1 TDRGTA
7 QAPRASRRPVPG
19 GDRLEGDRG
28 GDHRRPPTRSPRD
41 DGTDLQ
47 PPRSPARAARVARHP
62 VWIQGVHRGGGHS
75 VLPTLTHPAFRVRRG
90 GARPGPAPGL
100 GGGRGARALEPPRRL
115 AGQRTARLGGG
126 SGRPHPAA
134 LHPPLTMRAGGGE
147 RRLATRTPRQT
158 VQEGEMV
165 TTDLTAPPFTLDVRV
180 ARSPLVGLRYAV
192 DGRATDID
200 DLVQR
205 LEAA

>member
-19 GDRLEGDRG
+19 GERLEGDRG
-28 GDHRRPPTRSPRD
+28 GDHRRPPPRSPRD

-115 AGQRTARLGGG
+115 AGERTARLG
-126 SGRPHPAA
+126 
-134 LHPPLTMRAGGGE
+134 GGGE

-165 TTDLTAPPFTLDVRV
+165 TTDLSAPPFTLDVRV
-180 ARSPLVGLRYAV
+180 ARSPLVGLRYGV